1 MASVPEMEDIKTT
14 GIFHPFPRYRQGLR
28 DMAAAPPVPGT
39 AIAGRSDAR
48 RNREIVLRTAVRV
61 FAEEGLEVSLGRI
74 AQRAGVGA
82 GTVYRHF
89 PSKEIL
95 LEAVLAEHIEDL
107 TTSAGHWVARAAPG
121 DALFGFLLEM
131 IERSAG
137 RQHLCDALTAD
148 KGWPRATLS
157 AAAQRFHQALDRLL
171 CNAQQAGGI
180 RADVR
185 ADDLAALAVGGAA
198 LCSAHRDRARGLR
211 LVRLQLNGLRSPAVT
226 KAVEF
231 RETPLPQR
239 HETAA
244 RSVSYCAECG
254 TQLLI
259 RATGR
264 PPRYCGPTCRQRA
277 RRRRIA
283 S

>member
-1 MASVPEMEDIKTT
+1 MT
-14 GIFHPFPRYRQGLR
+14 
-28 DMAAAPPVPGT
+28 AAPVPVPG
-39 AIAGRSDAR
+39 AALAGRSDAR

-61 FAEEGLEVSLGRI
+61 VAEEGLEVSLGRI

-95 LEAVLAEHIEDL
+95 LEAVLAEHVEDL
-107 TTSAGHWVARAAPG
+107 AAAADRWAARAAPG
-121 DALFGFLLEM
+121 DALLGFLLEV
-131 IERSAG
+131 IEKSAG
-137 RQHLCDALTAD
+137 RKHVCDALAAS
-148 KGWPRATLS
+148 KGWPRAML
-157 AAAQRFHQALDRLL
+157 AGAAQRFREALGRLL
-171 CNAQQAGGI
+171 RDAKQTGAI

-185 ADDLAALAVGGAA
+185 ADDLAALAVGGTA
-198 LCSAHRDRARGLR
+198 LCSAHRDPARGLR
-211 LVRLQLNGLRSPAVT
+211 LVRLQLDKLRPPAVT
-226 KAVEF
+226 KAARF
-231 RETPLPQR
+231 RDPPALQR

-244 RSVSYCAECG
+244 PSLRYCAECG
-254 TQLLI
+254 ARLRI